1 MSTVSEEVPSVP
13 TILEDV
19 KKMIGPS
26 EIYDHFDADLIIH
39 INSVFNILQQ
49 MGVGPEEG
57 FSITK
62 DGKETWDDYI
72 DGIENEN
79 IFQMVKSYMYLKV
92 RMQFDPPTG
101 SVLTYFQE
109 QIKEYEWRL
118 NVAAETKW
126 SKT

>member
-1 MSTVSEEVPSVP
+1 MSNS
-13 TILEDV
+13 ILADV

-26 EIYDHFDADLIIH
+26 EIYDQFNTDLVIH

-49 MGVGPEEG
+49 IGVGPKTG
-57 FSITK
+57 FAITV
-62 DGKETWDDYI
+62 DGNETWDDYLEGME
-72 DGIENEN
+72 DKN

-101 SVLTYFQE
+101 SVASAFEE

-118 NVAAETKW
+118 SVAPDTDW
-126 SKT
+126 SK

>member
-1 MSTVSEEVPSVP
+1 M

-26 EIYDHFDADLIIH
+26 EIYDHFETDLIIH

-49 MGVGPEEG
+49 MGVGPEKG
-57 FSITK
+57 FSIVAG
-62 DGKETWDDYI
+62 DETWDDYI
-72 DGIENEN
+72 DGLEDENL
-79 IFQMVKSYMYLKV
+79 FQMVKSYMYLKV

-118 NVAAETKW
+118 NVASETKW

>member
-1 MSTVSEEVPSVP
+1 M

-26 EIYDHFDADLIIH
+26 EIYDHFETDLIIH

-49 MGVGPEEG
+49 MGVGPEKG
-57 FSITK
+57 FSIAAGDDK
-62 DGKETWDDYI
+62 TWDDYI
-72 DGIENEN
+72 SGIEDDN

-101 SVLTYFQE
+101 SVLTCFQE

-118 NVAAETKW
+118 NAASETKW